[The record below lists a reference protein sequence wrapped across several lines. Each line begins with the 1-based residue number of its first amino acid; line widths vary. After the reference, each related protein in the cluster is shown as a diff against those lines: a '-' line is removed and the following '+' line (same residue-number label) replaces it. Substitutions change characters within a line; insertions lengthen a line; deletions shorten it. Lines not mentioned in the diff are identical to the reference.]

1 MSQIT
6 GFFSDLKTSFDSLS
20 QSIQSFLDTIG
31 VITSFLKILFSIVPL
46 DLFLV
51 LIFSLLIVYL
61 FNTISP
67 STSRSNYTLA
77 VLIVS
82 TLRAFF
88 HNAVSQTW
96 NLGPVL
102 WTALYLLI
110 PAYSVFLIRWS
121 FSFLKTTYQRRNALN
136 PKDFESG
143 LNKLQKSFHDLMA
156 KAYGELSSSDSKK
169 PLDRSLLKEQVEELE
184 RSVQGLKTLIDSK
197 KE

>member
-1 MSQIT
+1 M
-6 GFFSDLKTSFDSLS
+6 
-20 QSIQSFLDTIG
+20 
-31 VITSFLKILFSIVPL
+31 
-46 DLFLV
+46 V

-143 LNKLQKSFHDLMA
+143 LNKLQKSFRDLMA

-184 RSVQGLKTLIDSK
+184 RSIQGLKTLIDSK

>member
-143 LNKLQKSFHDLMA
+143 LNKLQKSFRDLMA

-184 RSVQGLKTLIDSK
+184 RSIQGLKTLIDSK